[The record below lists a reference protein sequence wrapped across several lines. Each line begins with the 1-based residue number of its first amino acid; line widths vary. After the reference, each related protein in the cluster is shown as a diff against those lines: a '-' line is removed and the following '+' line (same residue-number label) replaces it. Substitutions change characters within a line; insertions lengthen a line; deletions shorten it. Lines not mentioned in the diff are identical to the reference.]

1 MSSTCPCCNQL
12 IPYGHGC
19 NSHSSA
25 LEVMGIHAESELKQ
39 KQLELLEYAEK
50 ALQADWESTDKS
62 YRMVERVFKYLKQR
76 IGDA

>member
-39 KQLELLEYAEK
+39 KQLELLVKIKNEFTLEYVGQNQSMFIE
-50 ALQADWESTDKS
+50 EIIDK
-62 YRMVERVFKYLKQR
+62 EIER
-76 IGDA
+76 IGDV